1 MQIDIKTTNVE
12 PIRQTF
18 GHVARRIGNKP
29 ASRYQEATFDLQP
42 TTNFHYRPLWDP
54 QHNIYDK
61 DRTVIRMEDWYAI
74 KDPRQYYY
82 GTWTINRS
90 KQQDSADR
98 NFKFVEERGL
108 LNTIEP
114 DWQQKIKHVL
124 LPLRHLEYAANQ
136 NNCYC
141 SAYGWGVAVTQATM
155 YSAIDRLGI
164 AQYIS
169 RVGLVLDG
177 NTASSLDEAHT
188 LWMEHESWQPIR
200 KLAEDMMMTKD
211 WFELFVAQNV
221 VLDGLLYPLV
231 YQRFDT
237 DLVAH
242 GGSAFA
248 MLTEFQ
254 NEWFGENNRFVD
266 AVIKTCAAESESNAS
281 QIRRWVNEW
290 REVVEP
296 ALMPLMQDAFGE
308 QAAVDN
314 MVWAQEQLS
323 VRLSKKC
330 KLTD

>member
-1 MQIDIKTTNVE
+1 MQIDIKTTSVE

-18 GHVARRIGNKP
+18 GHVARRIGPGKT

-54 QHNIYDK
+54 EHQLYDK
-61 DRTVIRMEDWYAI
+61 ERTVIKMEDWYDI

-90 KQQDSADR
+90 KQQDAADR
-98 NFKFVEERGL
+98 NFKFVEGRGL
-108 LNTIEP
+108 LNHIDTE
-114 DWQQKIKHVL
+114 WQQKIKHVL

-141 SAYGWGVAVTQATM
+141 SAYGWGTAVTQATM

-164 AQYIS
+164 AQYVS
-169 RVGLVLDG
+169 RVGLVLDD
-177 NTASSLDEAHT
+177 NSAESLDEARE
-188 LWMEHESWQPIR
+188 LWMSHKSWQPIR

-221 VLDGLLYPLV
+221 VLDGLLYPLI
-231 YQRFDT
+231 YQRFDSE
-237 DLVAH
+237 VSKH

-254 NEWFGENNRFVD
+254 NEWFGEVSRFVD
-266 AVIKTCAAESESNAS
+266 AVIKTCAAESEGNAN
-281 QIRRWVNEW
+281 QIRGWVNDW
-290 REVVEP
+290 RAGVEQS
-296 ALMPLMQDAFGE
+296 LMPLMEDAFGDRAAE
-308 QAAVDN
+308 QMA
-314 MVWAQEQLS
+314 WAQAQLS
-323 VRLSKKC
+323 ERLSKKC
-330 KLTD
+330 K